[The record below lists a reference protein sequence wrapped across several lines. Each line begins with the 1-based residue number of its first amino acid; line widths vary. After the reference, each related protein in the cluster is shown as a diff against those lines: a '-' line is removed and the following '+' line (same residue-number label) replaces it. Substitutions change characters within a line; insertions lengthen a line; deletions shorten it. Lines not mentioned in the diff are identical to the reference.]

1 MKKYTANYTYTNP
14 NFVIQN
20 LLTNQTNGDLLPILY
35 VIKNILQRGF
45 PTTLSKYLQSEL
57 GEIHKLDNFEE
68 RFLFATNQTV
78 IWKDTIKGDKD
89 NNYYPAKDFFE
100 RIIPNEFGEYSFIQS
115 LLIPEIQINDII
127 SEEDENFINQ
137 QVDFYLPPAKLVIE
151 IDGQQHKL
159 DEVTRTSDSK
169 RNIYLSSKGVT
180 TIRIDTKEFQNGSY
194 KVKVEQILKH
204 LEQYEKLLAFYKN
217 ACEKIEENQMSEV
230 EIKTKLLPTAIIRFQ
245 ILLIELLTHN
255 YLTFKEDWNLNVFI
269 SNPSELEIFENI
281 SYREEIYGLVQD
293 CGKNALELA
302 INDLLIWIDKLWQ
315 LKNKQ
320 ELKKPSF
327 NIVITNNKNQFQPT
341 TKAVNIDFS
350 LFKRYTDENKF
361 NEDVIFVRTDYFD
374 IVKDKNYFRV
384 STTEPINYNV
394 TDEDKPILEFF
405 LDNIFDKQHFRE
417 GQFPII
423 SNTLNRKDTIGL
435 LPTGGGKSLCYQ
447 LPCLLQPSINFVV
460 CPIKSLM
467 YDQNDNL
474 VKTLITNVSFITS
487 DLEADER
494 REIER
499 NFEQGRYLFVWIS
512 PEKLQ
517 IPTFREK
524 ISSIVANFSIAY
536 AVVDEV
542 HCLSEWGH
550 DFRTSYLNLA
560 KTIDKLSPKDEN
572 GEGKIKF
579 IGLTATASV
588 NVLKDIKIEFS
599 RQKQHLEDEN
609 IKSLLD
615 YSRNELQFEVIN
627 DNGNKYEIL
636 KSILSELKETEDFT
650 ETEEKAGLVFTP
662 NVNGNYGCFP
672 LSNKINTVFYKKA
685 SWFSGEVPKIK
696 SKTFIEAVHIANPAF
711 LENEIELTLKNE
723 GLGNELTKLIISN
736 KLYEIKATKNP
747 KWFQL
752 IIGKD
757 SPIMGKDKFNKYKLQ
772 VQKDFKENRY
782 QLLVATKA
790 FGMGIDKQNIFYTF
804 HYGLP
809 SSVEAL
815 YQEAGRAG
823 RWDKQKEE
831 NKSKI
836 GKCYVLH
843 SHETHDYLRVE
854 RLFHK
859 NTTFTEMKEISE
871 EVKWDGKDIF
881 QQVHLFIQGQNDIE
895 KDFEIIKSIIKIYF
909 KENQRKK
916 IFWNANRFIP
926 ELGIKEDVL
935 EKAIYRLSLLGIISD
950 WTTNFI
956 NHFEVHFN
964 TLNENHIIKY
974 VSDYITKY
982 EPNTD
987 LKSELQKVPQNT
999 ILEKAIWYLLNWIFE
1014 NISYSRKQSLKTLS
1028 DWCSK
1033 FQENGGSDEFKRRI
1047 DNYFIFTD
1055 TTFILQDIA
1064 ENPNKYENW
1073 FEALYKTDEYEENG
1087 IKKKNKIHIPE
1098 IDNIEE
1104 KKREYEKLRDSI
1116 SRFLESYRNNIGLNF
1131 LSGFV
1136 RLTLNEFDD
1145 NDGKERFE
1153 SAISI
1158 IKGTFANEEQN
1169 DFLFRLK
1176 IIGKHLTE
1184 EQKMEL
1190 SQIVSRYYPE
1200 MLEEFAEYYD
1210 LAYLL
1215 NDVYAEKLKKL
1226 KKLNRKLYE
1235 QLAEI

>member
-20 LLTNQTNGDLLPILY
+20 LVTNQTNADLLQTLY
-35 VIKNILQRGF
+35 VVKNILQRGF
-45 PTTLSKYLQSEL
+45 PTTLSKYLQSQL

-68 RFLFATNQTV
+68 RFLFATNQTP
-78 IWKDTIKGDKD
+78 IWNDTIKGDRER
-89 NNYYPAKDFFE
+89 NYYPAKDFFE
-100 RIIPNEFGEYSFIQS
+100 QIIPNEFGEFSFVQS
-115 LLIPEIQINDII
+115 LLIPEIEINEII
-127 SEEDENFINQ
+127 GEDDRNFINQ
-137 QVDFYLPPAKLVIE
+137 QVDFYLPQAKLVIE

-159 DEVTRTSDSK
+159 DEVTRVSDST
-169 RNIYLSSKGVT
+169 RDNYLAGKGIT
-180 TIRIDTKEFQNGSY
+180 TIRISTTELKNGTY
-194 KVKVEQILKH
+194 TEKVETILKH
-204 LEQYEKLLAFYKN
+204 LERYEKLLNFYKN
-217 ACEKIEENQMSEV
+217 ACEKIEENQMSEE

-245 ILLIELLTHN
+245 ILLIELLTHK
-255 YLTFKEDWNLNVFI
+255 YLTFDEDWNF
-269 SNPSELEIFENI
+269 NI
-281 SYREEIYGLVQD
+281 LAHEDLPD
-293 CGKNALELA
+293 FAELA

-320 ELKKPSF
+320 ELKKPNF
-327 NIVITNNKNQFQPT
+327 NIAITNDKKKFQPT
-341 TKAVNIDFS
+341 TKAINIDFS
-350 LFKRYTDENKF
+350 LFKRYTDENKIS
-361 NEDVIFVRTDYFD
+361 EDVIFVRTDYFD

-405 LDNIFDKQHFRE
+405 LDNIFDKPSFRE

-474 VKTLITNVSFITS
+474 VKTLVTNVSFITS
-487 DLEADER
+487 DLEKDER
-494 REIER
+494 REIET

-512 PEKLQ
+512 PEKFQ
-517 IPTFREK
+517 IPSFRDK
-524 ISSIVANFSIAY
+524 ISAIVANFSIAY

-599 RQKQHLEDEN
+599 RQKQRLEDEN

-615 YSRNELQFEVIN
+615 YSRKELQFEVIN
-627 DNGNKYEIL
+627 DNGNKSQKIKELLQDL
-636 KSILSELKETEDFT
+636 KDTESFIETT
-650 ETEEKAGLVFTP
+650 EKAGLVFTP
-662 NVNGNYGCFP
+662 NVNGAYGCYQV
-672 LSNKINTVFYKKA
+672 SNTLNTLYQNKV
-685 SWFSGEVPKIK
+685 SWFSGDIPKRDVYDERTGRK
-696 SKTFIEAVHIANPAF
+696 
-711 LENEIELTLKNE
+711 
-723 GLGNELTKLIISN
+723 
-736 KLYEIKATKNP
+736 
-747 KWFQL
+747 
-752 IIGKD
+752 IGTEPVMNRD
-757 SPIMGKDKFNKYKLQ
+757 EFNKYKQ
-772 VQKDFKENRY
+772 KVQKDFKENKY

-823 RWDKQKEE
+823 RWDKRKKE
-831 NKSKI
+831 NKNKI

-843 SHETHDYLRVE
+843 SPETHDQERVE

-859 NTTFTEMKEISE
+859 DTTFSEMKAISD
-871 EVKWDGKDIF
+871 EVGFGGRDIF
-881 QQVHLFIQGQNDIE
+881 KQVFLFVQGQNDIE
-895 KDFEIIKSIIKIYF
+895 KDFEIILGVIRNYF
-909 KENQRKK
+909 KEKSKVR
-916 IFWNANRFIP
+916 IFWNDAYSK
-926 ELGIKEDVL
+926 LKIKSDVL
-935 EKAIYRLSLLGIISD
+935 QKAIYRLSLLGIVSD

-956 NHFEVHFN
+956 DYFEVQFKS
-964 TLNENHIIKY
+964 LDENHIIKS

-987 LKSELQKVPQNT
+987 VKKDLQQVQQNT
-999 ILEKAIWYLLNWIFE
+999 VLEKAVWYLLNWTFE
-1014 NISYSRKQSLKTLS
+1014 NIAYSRKQSLKTLS
-1028 DWCSK
+1028 DWCSE
-1033 FQENGGSDEFKRRI
+1033 FENSESFKQRI
-1047 DNYFIFTD
+1047 DSYFIFSE
-1055 TTFILQDIA
+1055 TTFVLQHIA
-1064 ENPNKYENW
+1064 ENPNDYEQW
-1073 FEALYKTDEYEENG
+1073 FEVLTSNNQFPNRTEF
-1087 IKKKNKIHIPE
+1087 
-1098 IDNIEE
+1098 
-1104 KKREYEKLRDSI
+1104 EKLKDSI
-1116 SRFLESYRNNIGLNF
+1116 SRFLESYRNSVGLNF
-1131 LSGFV
+1131 VSGFV
-1136 RLTLNEFDD
+1136 RLALNEYEDS
-1145 NDGKERFE
+1145 DGKERFE
-1153 SAISI
+1153 SALSSV
-1158 IKGTFANEEQN
+1158 KETFSQEQQN
-1169 DFLFRLK
+1169 DFLNRLK
-1176 IIGKHLTE
+1176 ILGKHLTE

-1190 SQIVSRYYPE
+1190 SQSISRYYPE
-1200 MLEEFAEYYD
+1200 MLEELAEYYD

-1215 NDVYAEKLKKL
+1215 NDVYAEKLKEL
-1226 KKLNRKLYE
+1226 KTLNRKLYE